1 MSDKSTMDFSARA
14 PGPFD
19 LTADR
24 GNLHGKQRSQESN
37 QVGTGSQQSNTFRDT
52 FTDTFRHTF
61 YIFLPHPFLYTSF
74 FHILPFSS
82 IFFYFLPFS
91 SQGHSAIGPFVLLF
105 RWHSKRLYKTCPVLR
120 VLSEFSQ
127 SSQCL
132 SQFHFFCRG

>member
-1 MSDKSTMDFSARA
+1 MDFSARA

-52 FTDTFRHTF
+52 FTDTFRDTF

-82 IFFYFLPFS
+82 IFFHFLLFS
-91 SQGHSAIGPFVLLF
+91 SIFFPRSQRNRSLCASVPLAFQAALQNL
-105 RWHSKRLYKTCPVLR
+105 SSSQSSLR
-120 VLSEFSQ
+120 VLSEFSV
-127 SSQCL
+127 SFSVP
-132 SQFHFFCRG
+132 FFCRG